1 VNYPLLAKSL
11 NIYNS
16 NGALRLFEK
25 KMYNLA
31 ASFDSQLSP
40 VAPFLFYLVIGIIIF
55 VETGLLIG
63 FFLPGDSLLFSAG
76 LVVSAREDINIVFLI
91 LVIFMAA
98 FVGDQVGYVIGR
110 KLGRPYLERKN
121 SPRMQKMLARS
132 ERFYERYGWWSVVI
146 ARYIPWV
153 RTFVPPIAGTVRMN
167 YYKFLSANA
176 LGAFLW
182 GVGITLAG
190 FYSGSISWVKDISY
204 FLAAFFITGSIVS
217 ALINYRRDRRD

>member
-1 VNYPLLAKSL
+1 
-11 NIYNS
+11 
-16 NGALRLFEK
+16 
-25 KMYNLA
+25 MYNLT

-76 LVVSAREDINIVFLI
+76 LVAAARDDINIVFLI

-110 KLGRPYLERKN
+110 KVGRPYLQRKN
-121 SPRMQKMLARS
+121 TPRMQKMLARS

-153 RTFVPPIAGTVRMN
+153 RTFVPPIAGTVKMN

-190 FYSGSISWVKDISY
+190 FYSGSISWVRDISY
-204 FLAAFFITGSIVS
+204 FLAAFFICGSIIS
-217 ALINYRRDRRD
+217 AIINYRRDRRV